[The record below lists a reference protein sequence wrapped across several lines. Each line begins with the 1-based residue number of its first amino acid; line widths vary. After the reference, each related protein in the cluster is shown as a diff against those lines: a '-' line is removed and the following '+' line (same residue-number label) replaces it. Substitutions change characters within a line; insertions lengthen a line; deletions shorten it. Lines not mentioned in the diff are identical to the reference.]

1 VNNHPRVKYNISLC
15 LTLDYSFRSE
25 EKEADCPLPNNIRDM
40 MWNFHMELLRHCG
53 EQIDQNEADDTEVVI
68 WSVPASTVVD
78 LIWRPSRK
86 RLFVKLRP
94 AME

>member
-1 VNNHPRVKYNISLC
+1 
-15 LTLDYSFRSE
+15 
-25 EKEADCPLPNNIRDM
+25 
-40 MWNFHMELLRHCG
+40 MELLRHCG